1 MSTDLQLRVASL
13 LRPLPRFDFLQSPGL
28 QVRVCFGAMV
38 PVCACLNFPTTPY
51 VEGPAID
58 SECACL
64 NPPAMLSVP
73 LSRPSLIRRALT
85 LPLVDGLKVNGRF
98 RLALFNRRPSGV
110 HTGASRVGK
119 IQSADLKPT
128 NCAASQPRTRVRP
141 GRRSRAFGL
150 PRGARHRRIARRRAE
165 DAPGCT
171 MRVTSCVCAKT
182 YMFVETVGNR
192 LATVLE
198 TVVFLWKP
206 LETVN

>member
-1 MSTDLQLRVASL
+1 MR
-13 LRPLPRFDFLQSPGL
+13 LPQSPCDAL
-28 QVRVCFGAMV
+28 CASVSPFSHPTSINVAFGRRSKGKRSFS
-38 PVCACLNFPTTPY
+38 PRPFQ
-51 VEGPAID
+51 
-58 SECACL
+58 S
-64 NPPAMLSVP
+64 PPE
-73 LSRPSLIRRALT
+73 
-85 LPLVDGLKVNGRF
+85 
-98 RLALFNRRPSGV
+98 RRPHG
-110 HTGASRVGK
+110 RVPCGEDSHEP
-119 IQSADLKPT
+119 SADLKPT

-182 YMFVETVGNR
+182 CIFVETVGNR

-206 LETVN
+206 LETIN